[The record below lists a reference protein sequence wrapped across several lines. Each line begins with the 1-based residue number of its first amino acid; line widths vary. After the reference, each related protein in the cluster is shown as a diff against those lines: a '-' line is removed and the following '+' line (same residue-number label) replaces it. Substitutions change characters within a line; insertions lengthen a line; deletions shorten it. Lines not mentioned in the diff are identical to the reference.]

1 MTTKT
6 SFTADEWQLLKEV
19 PMLIGT
25 AIMAAAGPTTQE
37 SWTLIQSV
45 AAAAEDY
52 PGNELIQALLRADEW
67 DDAVQQLFTSQYE
80 GQSAE
85 AIGSD
90 IFARTGQALGILGAK
105 ATVQETADY
114 KTWAYSVGVAVAKAS
129 KEGGFLGIGGERVSA
144 VERETLTNIAE
155 ALGVEAK
162 GF

>member
-1 MTTKT
+1 MTAKT

-25 AIMAAAGPTTQE
+25 AIMAAGGPTSKE
-37 SWTLIQSV
+37 AWTLVQSV
-45 AAAAEDY
+45 AAAADDY
-52 PGNELIQALLRADEW
+52 PANELIQALLQRDEW
-67 DDAVQQLFTSQYE
+67 DVDEQQQFTAQYE

-85 AIGSD
+85 EIASD

-105 ATVQETADY
+105 ATMQETADY
-114 KTWAYSVGVAVAKAS
+114 TNWAYSVGVAVAKAS
-129 KEGGFLGIGGERVSA
+129 KEGGFLGMGGERVSA
-144 VERETLTNIAE
+144 AEKEALTNIAE